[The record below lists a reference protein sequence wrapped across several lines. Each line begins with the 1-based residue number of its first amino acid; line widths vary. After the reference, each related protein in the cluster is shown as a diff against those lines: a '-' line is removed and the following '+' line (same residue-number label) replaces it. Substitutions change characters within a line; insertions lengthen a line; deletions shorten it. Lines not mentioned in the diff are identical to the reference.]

1 MSPIAIDHRGLRNAA
16 FLGEKPGTISQLRD
30 TPIRRN
36 ARMAFLLKP
45 GSGEGRDVQ
54 PFFDGMAASE
64 FVCSFTPSG
73 EKL

>member
-1 MSPIAIDHRGLRNAA
+1 
-16 FLGEKPGTISQLRD
+16 
-30 TPIRRN
+30 
-36 ARMAFLLKP
+36 MAFLLKP